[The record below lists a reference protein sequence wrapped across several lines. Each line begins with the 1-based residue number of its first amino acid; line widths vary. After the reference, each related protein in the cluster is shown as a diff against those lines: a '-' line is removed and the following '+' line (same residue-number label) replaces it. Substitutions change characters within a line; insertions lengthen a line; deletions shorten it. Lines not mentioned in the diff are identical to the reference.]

1 MRDERGL
8 EPTDAARGGST
19 PPAHPRDAPSLTDP
33 DWRALFAEIPD
44 YVLIVDRDGVI
55 QYVNRSAEGF
65 DAAQVPGTR
74 LESYAF
80 PHHREL
86 ARQAVIAVFD
96 TGTPLTIEIEAAG
109 ALGSPAS
116 YSVRLGPLHRDGKT
130 IAVALVIRDITEQKR
145 FETTIRGLVLGT
157 ASSTGDDFF
166 QTAIRGLAAALQVR
180 VAFASELVDAAGST
194 ARTLAIW
201 VGQDYQH
208 NFEYPLAGTAAAVAL
223 RDGICKLSGTLR
235 EWFPD
240 MPILTLGIHSLLI
253 LPFVDADERPIG
265 LIGIADDRPF
275 VNPDRAE
282 AVLRVFAAR
291 AGAELGR
298 KHAERALRDS
308 EQRFRSIVENGPLG
322 IGMVSL
328 EGRFLSVN
336 ERLCQIYGYPADELL
351 GIGIR
356 DITHPD
362 DRELH
367 WREAER
373 LFRGETPLLKLEV
386 RILRKDGTIR
396 WQALTATVIRDGA
409 GQPRYGLGI
418 VDDFTER
425 KLAEI
430 AVAKA
435 RDEAIAAARAKD
447 EFLANISHELRT
459 PMSGVVG
466 AIDLLLRTSL
476 APEQAEYARLAQ
488 SCANVQMA
496 LIGDVL
502 DLARIDAGHF
512 ALRREVV
519 DLWALVD
526 EVTAALSSVAQQQ
539 HLALDVDWS
548 PDVPRRIVADP
559 RCIRQPLMNLVGN
572 ALKFTPAG
580 AVRIAVA
587 CRAVTD
593 DRVELSFAISDTGI
607 GIPLDKQAVIFDRF
621 TQVDASMTRPYGGAG
636 LGLAITKQLVEAAGG
651 RIGVESRPDEG
662 ATFCFTLEA
671 TVAADGGEVQQAVL
685 DTIDRPRQTRYPP
698 NGLCVLVAEDQPL
711 VQLVAVRMLERLG
724 CQVETAT
731 DGSVALEMTNRKVYD
746 LIFMD
751 CQMPGLDGLQ
761 ATAAIRQRDD
771 GVRHV
776 PIIAMTAFGDPG
788 DRERCLAIGMD
799 DFLLKPVT
807 VARLRATVDR
817 WRPAAPVPV
826 PAKD

>member
-1 MRDERGL
+1 MRDERGP
-8 EPTDAARGGST
+8 EPTDAARGDST
-19 PPAHPRDAPSLTDP
+19 PRAHPRASPSLTDP

-44 YVLIVDRDGVI
+44 YVLIVDRDGVV
-55 QYVNRSAEGF
+55 QYVNRAPEGF

-74 LESYAF
+74 LESYTF
-80 PHHREL
+80 PQHRDRTRE
-86 ARQAVIAVFD
+86 AVIAVFD
-96 TGTPLTIEIEAAG
+96 RGTPLTIEIDAAG
-109 ALGSPAS
+109 ALGSRAS
-116 YSVRLGPLHRDGKT
+116 YSVRLGPLHHDGKA

-157 ASSTGDDFF
+157 APSTGDDFF
-166 QTAIRGLAAALQVR
+166 QTAIQGLAAALQVR
-180 VAFASELVDAAGST
+180 VAFASELVDAAEST

-201 VGQDYQH
+201 VGQDYQD
-208 NFEYPLAGTAAAVAL
+208 NFEYPLAGSGAAAAL
-223 RDGICKLSGTLR
+223 RDGICKLSGTFR
-235 EWFPD
+235 ERFPD
-240 MPILTLGIHSLLI
+240 APLLTLGIRSLLI
-253 LPFVDADERPIG
+253 LPFFDADKRPIG
-265 LIGIADDRPF
+265 LIGIADDGPF
-275 VNPDRAE
+275 VDPDRAE
-282 AVLRVFAAR
+282 SVLRVFAAR

-308 EQRFRSIVENGPLG
+308 EQRFRSIFENGPLG
-322 IGMVSL
+322 IAIVSL

-336 ERLCQIYGYPADELL
+336 DRLCQMYGYPADELL

-367 WREAER
+367 SRAAER
-373 LFRGETPLLKLEV
+373 LFRGETPLLKLEF
-386 RILRKDGTIR
+386 RSLRKDGTIR
-396 WQALTATVIRDGA
+396 WLALTATLIRDGT

-430 AVAKA
+430 AAAQA

-466 AIDLLLRTSL
+466 AIDLLLGTAL
-476 APEQAEYARLAQ
+476 APEQAEYAQIAQ

-512 ALRREVV
+512 ALVREVV

-526 EVTAALSSVAQQQ
+526 EVTTALSSVAQQK
-539 HLALDVDWS
+539 HVTLDVDWS

-572 ALKFTPAG
+572 AIKFTPAG
-580 AVRIAVA
+580 AVHIAVA

-593 DRVELSFAISDTGI
+593 AWVELTFAISDTGI

-621 TQVDASMTRPYGGAG
+621 TQIDTSMTRAYGGAG
-636 LGLAITKQLVEAAGG
+636 LGLAITKQLVKAAGG
-651 RIGVESRPDEG
+651 RIGVESLPGEG
-662 ATFCFTLEA
+662 ATFWFTLEA
-671 TVAADGGEVQQAVL
+671 TVAASSGESRPAVEN
-685 DTIDRPRQTRYPP
+685 TIHRPCYANYPP

-711 VQLVAVRMLERLG
+711 PRLLAVRRLERLG

-731 DGSVALEMTNRKVYD
+731 DGNMALEMANRKAYD

-751 CQMPGLDGLQ
+751 CQMPGLDGFQ
-761 ATAAIRQRDD
+761 VTTAIRQRDK
-771 GVRHV
+771 GMRHV
-776 PIIAMTAFGDPG
+776 PIIAMTAFEAPG
-788 DRERCLAIGMD
+788 DRDRCLANGMD
-799 DFLLKPVT
+799 DFLPKSITLDQ
-807 VARLRATVDR
+807 LRATINR